1 MMRTSLLAVLAIS
14 FVFALGGSAMAQD
27 SPTQDAY
34 GGVLGNEV
42 ESTDSNNGNSGATA
56 PAGTEGATAQAG
68 TDQLPFTGLELGL
81 VAFAG
86 IGLVALGFAMRRT
99 TRRPPTA

>member
-1 MMRTSLLAVLAIS
+1 MRTSLLAVLAIS
-14 FVFALGGSAMAQD
+14 FVFAVSGSAMAQD

-42 ESTDSNNGNSGATA
+42 ETTNSNNSNTEATTTE
-56 PAGTEGATAQAG
+56 GTEAATAQVG
-68 TDQLPFTGLELGL
+68 SDQLPFTGLELGL
-81 VAFAG
+81 VALAG

>member
-1 MMRTSLLAVLAIS
+1 MRTSLLAVLAIS
-14 FVFALGGSAMAQD
+14 FVFAVSGSAMAQD

-42 ESTDSNNGNSGATA
+42 ETTNSNNEAATTTE
-56 PAGTEGATAQAG
+56 GTEAATAQVG
-68 TDQLPFTGLELGL
+68 SDELPFTGLELGL
-81 VAFAG
+81 VALAG